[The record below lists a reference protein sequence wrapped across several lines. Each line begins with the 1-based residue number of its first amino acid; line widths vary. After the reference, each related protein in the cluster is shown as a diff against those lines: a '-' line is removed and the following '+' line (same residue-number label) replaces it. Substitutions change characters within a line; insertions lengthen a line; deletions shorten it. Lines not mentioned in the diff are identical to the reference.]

1 MNSKE
6 RHERRFRRRKAAR
19 EAKRAKR
26 IKDADNF
33 DQVFTYEHLYE
44 SYKKCLK
51 NVRWKASVQTYN
63 AAAPTNVFRTFM
75 ELQQGKIHIPK
86 GYEFDLYE
94 RGKARHIRSIHIRER
109 VMQKCLCDFAL
120 VPVLG
125 RKLIY
130 DNSAST
136 KGKGVEFARKRM
148 QAHLEKYIRKNGN
161 EGYILTFD
169 FKKFFDSIQHAVI
182 LKIMKESFTDR
193 KIIGLTMRVVRA
205 AGDIGLGLGSQ
216 VSQALCLA
224 VPNKLDHTM
233 KEVER
238 IKAFARYMDDGY
250 IISRSK
256 DQLKKVLQTMKD
268 VCSEL
273 KLTLNTKKTQIK
285 KLSGGFT
292 FLKVKYKVLK
302 TGKIIKRP
310 TRQSITRTRR
320 KLKRFRKKLDEGT
333 MSLPAI
339 VRSYGSA
346 RSSLKHTRSYRSV
359 MRLDDLFETLFG
371 FRFKEVKTCTTRCC
385 SPG

>member
-6 RHERRFRRRKAAR
+6 RHEQRFRRRKAAR
-19 EAKRAKR
+19 EAKRAEKIR
-26 IKDADNF
+26 DADDF
-33 DQVFTYEHLYE
+33 DKVFTYEHLYD

-63 AAAPTNVFRTFM
+63 ASAPTNVFRTYM
-75 ELQQGKIHIPK
+75 ELKQGKITIPK
-86 GYEFDLYE
+86 GYEFELYE

-130 DNSAST
+130 DNGAST

-161 EGYILTFD
+161 EGYILVFD
-169 FKKFFDSIQHAVI
+169 FRKFFDSIQHSVI
-182 LKIMKESFTDR
+182 LKIMKEAFTDR
-193 KIIGLTMRVVRA
+193 KIIGLTMRIVRA
-205 AGDIGLGLGSQ
+205 AGDVGLGLGSQ

-224 VPNKLDHTM
+224 VPNKLDHVM

-238 IKAFARYMDDGY
+238 LREYARYMDDGY
-250 IISRSK
+250 IISREK
-256 DQLKKVLQTMKD
+256 ATLKKVLKTMKT
-268 VCSEL
+268 VCEEL

-285 KLSGGFT
+285 KLEGGFT
-292 FLKVKYKVLK
+292 FLKVKYRVAKS
-302 TGKIIKRP
+302 GKIIKRP
-310 TRQSITRTRR
+310 SRDSITRTRR
-320 KLKRFRKKLDEGT
+320 KLKRFRKKLNEGK
-333 MSLPAI
+333 MSIEAI

-346 RSSLKHTRSYRSV
+346 RSSLKHTRSYRTTKK
-359 MRLDDLFETLFG
+359 LDDLFEMLFG
-371 FRFKEVKTCTTRCC
+371 FRFKEVKACTTKCY